1 MHIINTSEAHRYYV
15 SEQGSVKTKP
25 LSRRDFL
32 KLLGAGGVAI
42 AFAPFVPWGQFT
54 PNPQN
59 DNLQKAKVLLPD
71 GTHANV
77 NTFPVNY
84 AEVVTYPKTEDR
96 VLDEEAFRKWQ
107 LIRLP
112 AEFGGSKNDA
122 SAFRLYS
129 MVCLHLWCL
138 WKYYPTLIPEK
149 PRNQGECPCHASTYD
164 PVTGIATGGP
174 AAKQSAPSNALAK
187 LDLEVDSNGFLYI
200 QPPTW
205 GINNN
210 GVVGYGRVI
219 K

>member
-1 MHIINTSEAHRYYV
+1 MSIV

-32 KLLGAGGVAI
+32 KLLGATGTAI
-42 AFAPFVPWGQFT
+42 AFTPFVQWGNFM
-54 PNPQN
+54 PNPEN
-59 DNLQKAKVLLPD
+59 DNLQRAMVILPD

-84 AEVVTYPKTEDR
+84 AEVVTYPKTGDI

-112 AEFGGSKNDA
+112 VEFGGDRKDV
-122 SAFRLYS
+122 SAFRIYS
-129 MVCLHLWCL
+129 MICLHLWCL
-138 WKYYPTLIPEK
+138 WKYFPTKDPAI
-149 PRNQGECPCHASTYD
+149 PRNKGECPCHASTYD

-174 AAKQSAPSNALAK
+174 AAKQSPPSNALAK
-187 LDLEVDSNGFLYI
+187 LDLEADADGFLYI
-200 QPPTW
+200 NPPTW
-205 GINNN
+205 GTNAN
-210 GVVGYGRVI
+210 GIVGYGRYI